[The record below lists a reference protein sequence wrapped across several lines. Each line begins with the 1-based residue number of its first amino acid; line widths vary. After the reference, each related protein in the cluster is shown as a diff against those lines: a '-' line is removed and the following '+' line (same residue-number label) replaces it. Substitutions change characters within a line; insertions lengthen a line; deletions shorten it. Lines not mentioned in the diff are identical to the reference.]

1 MDNVLKSAP
10 STANVLIT
18 EVEIEEVEIEEEE
31 IEVEIHKIFQRTSVG
46 VIFYRLE
53 MATMFAFA
61 SFFS

>member
-18 EVEIEEVEIEEEE
+18 EVEIEEEE